1 MVFDKDY
8 IIETAKSDETEHNG
22 EIIAVGDKSLRY
34 FNYDAD
40 YINFRYPETIDKE
53 YVKSLLF
60 VGKQVEDCGFNK
72 DVLAGFLCDIF
83 KDELGAAFCSARKI
97 CLFMDEAEFEEAV
110 KSIGLDEEYDPFEF
124 SFEDVDGMLGRE
136 WFAKQVCF
144 VNIGECVKSA
154 EDSYDGLYPRS
165 KELAICVY
173 TTLAHETR
181 HLMVD
186 DIFLPEELYPED
198 AASEEAVEEFC
209 RESYEGVEQKY
220 DGFPVR
226 FPSLEAGC
234 VTEV

>member
-1 MVFDKDY
+1 MVFDKRY
-8 IIETAKSDETEHNG
+8 IIETAKSDEAEHNG
-22 EIIAVGDKSLRY
+22 EIIGIGSKSLQY

-40 YINFRYPETIDKE
+40 YINFRYPETIDRE

-60 VGKQVEDCGFNK
+60 VGKKAESCGFDK
-72 DVLAGFLCDIF
+72 EVLADFLCDIY
-83 KDELGAAFCSARKI
+83 KNELGAAFCSARKI
-97 CLFMDEAEFEEAV
+97 CLFMDKTEFDEAV
-110 KSIGLDEEYDPFEF
+110 ESLALDEEYDPYEF

-144 VNIGECVKSA
+144 VNVGECVKSA
-154 EDSYDGLYPRS
+154 EDAYDGLYPRG

-181 HLMVD
+181 HLMMD

-198 AASEEAVEEFC
+198 AASEEAVEGFC

-226 FPSLEAGC
+226 FPAVEAGC